1 MARDNF
7 DDIDWVASQLQLDW
21 RERQFLTDAEAI
33 GSAVEVPAAK
43 KRTATEKQGGALSR
57 FASEAALR
65 HLQAAGWIRAIKVQK
80 IDEHYRPAVG
90 WMRLWWLRDI
100 LKAELALGLAD
111 YADLH
116 LLSAV
121 SLLRGLPGQST
132 QEPGGTVADAICED
146 WVRYTLFWF
155 ALESGDA
162 QTRVDAAE
170 AVESARESAVEYPHV
185 SDPLLRL
192 VDRRWLFGRN
202 LPLSPQYIT
211 GESWELLADVR
222 SLANRTFDVEF
233 LFDRY
238 ASTNTAEGRI
248 VELDDDRVNEA
259 RRCFDQP
266 VAAMELNLAQP
277 LRRFLHR
284 NRDQGGCQMP

>member
-1 MARDNF
+1 MTSDSF

-33 GSAVEVPAAK
+33 GSAVEEPVAK

-65 HLQAAGWIRAIKVQK
+65 HLQSAGWIRSIKVQK
-80 IDEHYRPAVG
+80 IGDDYRPAVG
-90 WMRLWWLRDI
+90 WMRLWRLRDI

-121 SLLRGLPGQST
+121 SLLRRIPGQSLD
-132 QEPGGTVADAICED
+132 EPSSTVADVICED

-155 ALESGDA
+155 ALESADA

-170 AVESARESAVEYPHV
+170 AVESAQESAVQYPHA

-192 VDRRWLFGRN
+192 IDRRWLFGTN
-202 LPLSPQYIT
+202 LPLPPQYVT
-211 GESWELLADVR
+211 GESWKLLADVR

-248 VELDDDRVNEA
+248 VELDDKRVMEA

-284 NRDQGGCQMP
+284 NRDQGRRQMP

>member
-1 MARDNF
+1 MSSERF
-7 DDIDWVASQLQLDW
+7 TDIEWVAAQLRLNW

-33 GSAVEVPAAK
+33 GSVVEGPVAK
-43 KRTATEKQGGALSR
+43 KRTAIEKQGGALSR
-57 FASEAALR
+57 FASEAALK

-90 WMRLWWLRDI
+90 WMRLWRLRDI

-121 SLLRGLPGQST
+121 SLLRGIPGQSLD
-132 QEPGGTVADAICED
+132 EPSSTVADVICED

-155 ALESGDA
+155 ALESADA

-170 AVESARESAVEYPHV
+170 AVESARESAVEYPHA

-192 VDRRWLFGRN
+192 VDRRWLFGTN
-202 LPLSPQYIT
+202 LPLPPQYVT

-248 VELDDDRVNEA
+248 VELDGNRVMEA
-259 RRCFDQP
+259 LRCFDQP

-284 NRDQGGCQMP
+284 NRDEGRRQMP